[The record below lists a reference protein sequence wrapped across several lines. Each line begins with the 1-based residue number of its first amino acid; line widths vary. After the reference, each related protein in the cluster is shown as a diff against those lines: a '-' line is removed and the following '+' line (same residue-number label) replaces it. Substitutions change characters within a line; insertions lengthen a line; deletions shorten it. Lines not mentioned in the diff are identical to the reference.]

1 MLQALA
7 IKDDNRSVALV
18 IHKMDKNSFYSVFGS
33 IPAVLSVS
41 AWHRVANIH
50 YQETQVSSGTF
61 QMRTGNFNVES
72 HFRRHLSSSDDLQ
85 EQFLNF
91 DSVAS
96 FGPAAKPYSSR
107 SSGLQSHLLD
117 DVVSIPEVK

>member
-18 IHKMDKNSFYSVFGS
+18 IHNMDKNSFYSVFGS

-50 YQETQVSSGTF
+50 YQETQVSSGTS
-61 QMRTGNFNVES
+61 QMRTGNLNVES
-72 HFRRHLSSSDDLQ
+72 QFRRHLSSSDDLQ
-85 EQFLNF
+85 EQFLKLRQCRKF
-91 DSVAS
+91 
-96 FGPAAKPYSSR
+96 R
-107 SSGLQSHLLD
+107 SSG
-117 DVVSIPEVK
+117 